1 MRYVDF
7 LNDPVWEN
15 EVNVIYK
22 FTNTLNNKIYIGQTS
37 TSLRKRVINHLTKS
51 RKWTKSRKGY
61 FQHALFKYG
70 IENFNHKELWNN
82 QDFRDKHIENAKMLS
97 KITSKKVLQLD
108 YNYNIIG
115 SYNSIREVQKLLYNN
130 LRSNLARNLANNSTR
145 GFYKNGYIWMKESDY
160 LKRK

>member
-1 MRYVDF
+1 MKYVDF

-70 IENFNHKELWNN
+70 IENFNW
-82 QDFRDKHIENAKMLS
+82 
-97 KITSKKVLQLD
+97 
-108 YNYNIIG
+108 II
-115 SYNSIREVQKLLYNN
+115 I
-130 LRSNLARNLANNSTR
+130 
-145 GFYKNGYIWMKESDY
+145 II
-160 LKRK
+160 

>member
-70 IENFNHKELWNN
+70 IENFNIDVLE
-82 QDFRDKHIENAKMLS
+82 R
-97 KITSKKVLQLD
+97 KVLQLD